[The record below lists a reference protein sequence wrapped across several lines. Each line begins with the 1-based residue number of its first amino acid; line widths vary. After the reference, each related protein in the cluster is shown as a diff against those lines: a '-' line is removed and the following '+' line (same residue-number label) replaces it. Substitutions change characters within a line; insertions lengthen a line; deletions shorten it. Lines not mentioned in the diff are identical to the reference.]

1 MMTASPLKPWVVCYR
16 KPGVEPA
23 FRLFCL
29 PYAGGSASVFRDWPD
44 CLPESVE
51 ICAIQ
56 LPGRET
62 RLNEPV
68 FTTLHPL
75 VQELA
80 KALLPSLDRPFAF
93 FGHSVGALVAFE
105 LARHLRAQYRMRPAH
120 LWAAACPAPQVPDA
134 DAPIHTL
141 PERDFRERLRRL
153 NGTPTD
159 VLEHD
164 ELMAMVSPILR
175 ADFALRETYAY
186 VADMPLECPITAF
199 GGMQDREVGETA
211 LLAWQEQ
218 TSRLFRLRMLPGN
231 HFFLHSSQADLLQAV
246 YADLRLHVGE
256 GQ

>member
-1 MMTASPLKPWVVCYR
+1 MMTASPLKPWAVCYR

-186 VADMPLECPITAF
+186 AADMPLDCPITAF

>member
-1 MMTASPLKPWVVCYR
+1 MMTASPLKPWAVCYR

-29 PYAGGSASVFRDWPD
+29 PYAGGSASVFRDWAD

-186 VADMPLECPITAF
+186 AADMPLDCPITAF